1 MKTKVLMLMAVLL
14 SLSSCNAQD
23 KKEKALNNNKDEQAV
38 PKGKWKVNKKF
49 DKNGNLISYDSTYVY
64 SYSTVNGDTISN
76 PNMDETMKKFRQF
89 FESNGMGGQS
99 ALMESFFNDSLGG
112 NEDFFRN
119 GFFRDH
125 VMAQDFQEQIK
136 KMDSL
141 HREFLKQNY
150 PQMFYDNRQKIIPRA
165 DESQGGRS

>member
-23 KKEKALNNNKDEQAV
+23 KKEKALTNDKDEQVV
-38 PKGKWKVNKKF
+38 PKGKWKVNKRF
-49 DKNGNLISYDSTYVY
+49 DENGNLISYDSTYVY
-64 SYSTVNGDTISN
+64 SYSTMNGDTISN
-76 PNMDETMKKFRQF
+76 ANMDEAMKNFRQF
-89 FESNGMGGQS
+89 FESNGMGDQS

-125 VMAQDFQEQIK
+125 VMAQDFQKQIRE
-136 KMDSL
+136 MDSL
-141 HREFLKQNY
+141 HQEFLKQNY
-150 PQMFYDNRQKIIPRA
+150 PQLFYDNRQKLIPRA
-165 DESQGGRS
+165 DDSQSGRS

>member
-23 KKEKALNNNKDEQAV
+23 KKEKALNNDKEAQAV

-89 FESNGMGGQS
+89 FESNGMGDQS

-125 VMAQDFQEQIK
+125 VMAQ
-136 KMDSL
+136 
-141 HREFLKQNY
+141 
-150 PQMFYDNRQKIIPRA
+150 
-165 DESQGGRS
+165 